1 MAERTLIII
10 KPDGVQRHLIGK
22 IIGRFEKKGLK
33 LVAAKF
39 LQLSEKQVGQIYAVH
54 REKPFFKPM
63 TKFLSSAPVL
73 LMVWE
78 AEGVIDMTRKMMGTT
93 FGLYAEPGSI
103 RGDFSCS
110 ERCNL
115 IHGSDSPESAQQ
127 EIKLF
132 FAPNEIID
140 YKLTNSPW
148 LYVKSASPKK

>member
-1 MAERTLIII
+1 MVERTLIII
-10 KPDGVQRHLIGK
+10 KPDGVQRHIVGE

-39 LQLSEKQVGQIYAVH
+39 LQLSEKQVGQVYAIH

-63 TKFLSSAPVL
+63 RKFMSSAPVPV
-73 LMVWE
+73 MVWE
-78 AEGVIDMTRKMMGTT
+78 AEGVIDMTRKMMGAT
-93 FGLYAEPGSI
+93 FGFYAELGTI

-140 YKLTNSPW
+140 YKLTKSPW

>member
-10 KPDGVQRHLIGK
+10 KPDAVQRHLVGE

-39 LQLSEKQVGQIYAVH
+39 MQLSGKQAGQLYTVH
-54 REKPFFKPM
+54 REKAFFKDLV
-63 TKFLSSAPVL
+63 KFLSSAPVL
-73 LMVWE
+73 LTVWE
-78 AEGVIDMTRKMMGTT
+78 AEGIIDMTRKMMGAT
-93 FGLYAEPGSI
+93 FGFYAELGTI

-115 IHGSDSPESAQQ
+115 VHGSDSPESAQQ

-132 FAPNEIID
+132 FSPSEIIN
-140 YKLTNSPW
+140 YKLTDAHW
-148 LYVKSASPKK
+148 LYGRAVGPKK